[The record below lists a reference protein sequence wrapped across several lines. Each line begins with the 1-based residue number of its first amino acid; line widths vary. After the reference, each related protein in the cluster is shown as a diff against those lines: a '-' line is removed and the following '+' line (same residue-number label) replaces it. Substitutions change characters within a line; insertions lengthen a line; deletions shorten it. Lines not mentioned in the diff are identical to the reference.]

1 MSGKEYVVA
10 FDDVALQLSNT
21 GIARYW
27 RELMTRLVEND
38 VFKDHNIKPI
48 FLSRSSFRTPLAEQH
63 LEFPKFNFQFPAADR
78 QLISAFCESENV
90 DLFVSSYYTFSV
102 NKKNLVLFY
111 DLIPEVFGFERMN
124 RGWMERQ
131 LAFHAASSLFTI
143 SENSKNDMNHFYPH
157 TKEMKI
163 GIGYPG
169 IDPVLFNSDQK
180 GNSKESSSALRH
192 FVCVGARY
200 GEGGYKNGKLLVNAI
215 NSMAI
220 EEINFELYFIGGE
233 ALTLEEIKM
242 SDEKRVKIHTGRL
255 SDSEMV
261 SVIRSADAL
270 IYPTKYEG
278 FGIPPLESLAV
289 GTPVITT
296 NCSSIPEVV
305 GDLALF
311 VDFED
316 ASGLANLLLHKDFIE
331 LKESIGVLGPE
342 RASEFTWE
350 KTTKEFSL
358 ALVRALAEQED
369 PLWKKRLEILREYSE
384 IAVNLQH

>member
-48 FLSRSSFRTPLAEQH
+48 FLSRSSFRTTLIDQH
-63 LEFPKFNFQFPAADR
+63 LEFPSFDFQFPAADR
-78 QLISAFCESENV
+78 QLISAFCESEKV

-102 NKKNLVLFY
+102 NKKNLVLLY

-124 RGWMERQ
+124 RGWMERE

-143 SENSKNDMNHFYPH
+143 SQNSKNDMNFFYPH

-163 GIGYPG
+163 GVGYPG
-169 IDPVLFNSDQK
+169 IDTSLFNSNQK
-180 GNSKESSSALRH
+180 ENSRESPSNLRH

-200 GEGGYKNGKLLVNAI
+200 GEGGYKNGKLLVDAI
-215 NSMAI
+215 NSMEN
-220 EEINFELYFIGGE
+220 EEIDFELYFIGGE

-242 SDEKRVKIHTGRL
+242 SDDKKVKIHTGRI

-296 NCSSIPEVV
+296 NCSSIPE
-305 GDLALF
+305 DLALF
-311 VDFED
+311 VDFDD
-316 ASGLANLLLHKDFIE
+316 AEGLASILLHKDFIE
-331 LKESIGVLGPE
+331 LKESIGVHGPK

-358 ALVRALAEQED
+358 ALVRALVEQED